1 MLSKKRKGRKNKDA
15 PADLPVLLISGKDD
29 PVGDMGRGVE
39 RLAKYYKGIGV
50 KNVSVHLI
58 EGSRHEFLC
67 GRGAP
72 RGRACGDR
80 GVYKADLRAEKMSL
94 DPQKI

>member
-1 MLSKKRKGRKNKDA
+1 
-15 PADLPVLLISGKDD
+15 
-29 PVGDMGRGVE
+29 MGRGVE

-94 DPQKI
+94 AGGCAGLRHGTCAAALFCITKTPR

>member
-58 EGSRHEFLC
+58 EGSRHEFLNEAAHREE
-67 GRGAP
+67 GLA
-72 RGRACGDR
+72 AI
-80 GVYKADLRAEKMSL
+80 AEFIKRISVR
-94 DPQKI
+94 KK